1 MRSAFII
8 IYKISGFLLLF
19 FLLGTLF
26 VFIETIAIENNTTS
40 FIDESGIIQNR
51 YEKSLIPIFAS
62 LLFSYLIAFQIP
74 WFRRKES

>member
-26 VFIETIAIENNTTS
+26 VYIETIAIENNTKS

>member
-26 VFIETIAIENNTTS
+26 VFIETIAIENNTKS
-40 FIDESGIIQNR
+40 FLDESGITQNR

>member
-1 MRSAFII
+1 MRSTFIF

-26 VFIETIAIENNTTS
+26 VFIETIAIENNTKS

-74 WFRRKES
+74 WFRRK

>member
-1 MRSAFII
+1 MRSTFII
-8 IYKISGFLLLF
+8 MYKISGFLLLF

-26 VFIETIAIENNTTS
+26 VFIETIAIENNTKS
-40 FIDESGIIQNR
+40 FIDESGLIQNR

>member
-26 VFIETIAIENNTTS
+26 VFIETIAIENNTKS
-40 FIDESGIIQNR
+40 FIDESGLIQNR

>member
-26 VFIETIAIENNTTS
+26 VFIETIAIENNTKS

-74 WFRRKES
+74 WFRRK

>member
-1 MRSAFII
+1 MRSTFII

-26 VFIETIAIENNTTS
+26 VFIETIAIENNTKS

>member
-1 MRSAFII
+1 MRSTFII

-26 VFIETIAIENNTTS
+26 VFIETIAIENNTKS
-40 FIDESGIIQNR
+40 FIDESGLIQNR

>member
-26 VFIETIAIENNTTS
+26 VFIETIAIENNTKS

>member
-26 VFIETIAIENNTTS
+26 VFIETIAIENNTKS
-40 FIDESGIIQNR
+40 FIDESGIIQNS